1 MMAVSSY
8 ATNATRVS
16 CCSPVSGVTRLPGV
30 RAWVF
35 LHKQGVG
42 YKFGGVATYRRCTNI
57 PRQEMSC
64 QGALGI
70 DRGVGEEKC
79 HWEVN

>member
-1 MMAVSSY
+1 M
-8 ATNATRVS
+8 
-16 CCSPVSGVTRLPGV
+16 
-30 RAWVF
+30 F
-35 LHKQGVG
+35 LDKQGAG

-70 DRGVGEEKC
+70 EGEGGGRGQLLSQGSELSWAAKLKIGGMWVKG
-79 HWEVN
+79 WV

>member
-1 MMAVSSY
+1 M
-8 ATNATRVS
+8 
-16 CCSPVSGVTRLPGV
+16 
-30 RAWVF
+30 F
-35 LHKQGVG
+35 LDKQGAG

-70 DRGVGEEKC
+70 EGEGGEEVSAAVTGK
-79 HWEVN
+79 

>member
-1 MMAVSSY
+1 MI
-8 ATNATRVS
+8 
-16 CCSPVSGVTRLPGV
+16 SGVTWLPGGT
-30 RAWVF
+30 AWVF

-64 QGALGI
+64 QAAFRGME
-70 DRGVGEEKC
+70 RGV
-79 HWEVN
+79 EVSAAVTGK